1 MTNSSFIPYHH
12 STCKRTVPKLIR
24 KPYNLTLVETEGGM
38 SVYISLA
45 LSNSWEMPLLC
56 VEQLCTNNAENG
68 TFQLRLYW
76 LCLGPPGNNGF

>member
-1 MTNSSFIPYHH
+1 
-12 STCKRTVPKLIR
+12 
-24 KPYNLTLVETEGGM
+24 M

-68 TFQLRLYW
+68 TFQLVT
-76 LCLGPPGNNGF
+76 LGTLAFSRPDRFEILVSYGITSKKDE